1 MRQKKEETR
10 EDEGKR
16 ETGRVRAGAW
26 GCGQRKKEGTRYS
39 DSHGGS

>member
-16 ETGRVRAGAW
+16 ETGGVREGAGR
-26 GCGQRKKEGTRYS
+26 GRRQVP